1 MKTFLFLLA
10 VSVAASAQDADI
22 LSIRNVMA
30 QQEVAWNKG
39 ELEAFMRGYWK
50 SDSLQ
55 FISSR
60 GINYGWQATLDGYKK
75 GYPTKEAMG
84 VLSFTIL
91 SIEKLSPT
99 SAVVI
104 GKWHLKRST
113 DEPNGHFM
121 LLWKKVDEQWV
132 IVADHTS

>member
-1 MKTFLFLLA
+1 MKILFFLLSLSFIA
-10 VSVAASAQDADI
+10 GAQDTDV
-22 LSIRNVMA
+22 LSIRSVMA

-39 ELEAFMRGYWK
+39 ELEVFMQGYWK

-84 VLSFTIL
+84 ILSFTIL

-104 GKWHLKRST
+104 GKWHLKRSN

-121 LLWKKVDEQWV
+121 LLWKKVNNQWV
-132 IVADHTS
+132 IIADHTS